1 LGKRIAVVA
10 VALVLAAVAGFSV
23 WQYLASVDDAAQDR
37 FELVDVYRATDDLP
51 AGISGDDII
60 VNQLFEKSSENRDFL
75 PGGPDAPVAFASEA
89 DLKAALENQIAI
101 GPIAANEILT
111 SVQWEAAVDVTAS
124 EPLSERIP
132 RGRQAMALRVDAE
145 KAIAGF
151 PRPGD
156 RVNVL
161 VNIGSSGVDFDA
173 VDVDA
178 TREEVLALI
187 EASEQSLETRFV
199 LQGLEVLAVGEQ
211 IVTGNDDSDHVI
223 LASQQD
229 GALDANGQPIS
240 EVTQFGLITVAVTA
254 EEAERLAFATMN
266 GDTYYTLVPDD
277 FTPVATTGVT
287 RENLFE

>member
-1 LGKRIAVVA
+1 MGKRIAVVA

-37 FELVDVYRATDDLP
+37 FELVDVYRAKTDLP
-51 AGISGDDII
+51 AGISGDDVIA
-60 VNQLFEKSSENRDFL
+60 NNLFEKSSENRDFL
-75 PGGPDAPVAFASEA
+75 PGGDAPVAFASEA

-132 RGRQAMALRVDAE
+132 RGRQAITMRIDAE
-145 KAIAGF
+145 TAVGGF
-151 PRPGD
+151 VRPGD

-161 VNIGSSGVDFDA
+161 VNIGSSGVEFDA
-173 VDVDA
+173 IDVDA
-178 TREEVLALI
+178 TREEVLALV
-187 EASEQSLETRFV
+187 EASAAALETRFV

-211 IVTGNDDSDHVI
+211 IVTGDDDTDHVI
-223 LASQQD
+223 LASQQE
-229 GALDANGQPIS
+229 GAVDSQGQPLSTI
-240 EVTQFGLITVAVTA
+240 TQFGLVTVAVTA
-254 EEAERLAFATMN
+254 EEAERLAFATLN
-266 GDTYYTLVPDD
+266 GETYYTLVPDD

>member
-37 FELVDVYRATDDLP
+37 FQLVDVYRATDDLP
-51 AGISGDDII
+51 AGISGDDVI
-60 VNQLFEKSSENRDFL
+60 VNGLFEKSSENRDFL
-75 PGGPDAPVAFASEA
+75 PGGADAPVAFASEA

-101 GPIAANEILT
+101 GPIASNEILT
-111 SVQWEAAVDVTAS
+111 SVQWEASIDVTAS

-132 RGRQAMALRVDAE
+132 RGRQAMALRIDSDR
-145 KAIAGF
+145 AIAGF
-151 PRPGD
+151 VRPGD
-156 RVNVL
+156 RVNVM
-161 VNIGSSGVDFDA
+161 VNVGNSGIEFDA

-187 EASEQSLETRFV
+187 EASEQSLEVRFV

-211 IVTGNDDSDHVI
+211 IFTGDDDADHII
-223 LASQQD
+223 LASQVE
-229 GALDANGQPIS
+229 GAIDQSGKPIS

-254 EEAERLAFATMN
+254 EEAERLAYATLN